1 MVLSGL
7 IELRFAEKIRLKIE
21 SGQKIMTKS
30 PDPVS
35 LRVINTTKV
44 IDNFLAIV
52 VVYYT
57 TVKSNR
63 LSTEY

>member
-21 SGQKIMTKS
+21 LGQKIMTKS

-63 LSTEY
+63 LSNEY

>member
-1 MVLSGL
+1 
-7 IELRFAEKIRLKIE
+7 
-21 SGQKIMTKS
+21 MTKS